1 MLSLRTMDGLFTEAG
16 KLWYRRHAL
25 EPQARQILCSVGNA
39 VLNFTPGKPSFTPGP
54 NKTSGTSLN
63 STQQS
68 GDVCVLCG
76 RYKGDRYQ
84 RAKRLAFGLLKVF
97 LLVATAVEIY
107 FYVSRTTQRSAAA
120 NDALARMNASTVLA
134 QLLGKPIKVKSGL
147 KGEVHED
154 ETGWKEARLTIPVE
168 GSNGEA
174 VAYVVGGRGT
184 DSWVYSRFEVL
195 IERQHKKVDLILG
208 KVVEYDSTA
217 YIKLHT
223 EAAIP
228 AEYINATPAA
238 PRLDREYPC
247 VLESLDTPPGVPHL
261 GKCATLSAD
270 SGTVDRFEADLRY
283 GHFVLRQTDLELNDV
298 FDVPLTRSYRSN
310 DWVYGD
316 RVLAFGRNANHPYDI
331 APTGTRNPYTFMV
344 MALEDG
350 DMLYFN
356 RISKGTGYADAV
368 YQHTETSTKFY
379 KSVISWNGDG
389 WTLRLMDGSEIRFP
403 ESYSAKNAAQGAPTE
418 ILDANGNLL
427 ELRRDPQ
434 RNLQEIRTPHGH
446 WMKFSYDGS
455 SRIVRAED
463 DSGKWARYTYSS
475 DGMLTDVVLSSGRE
489 RHYTYQGV
497 LMTEISDETKNVLL
511 RNWYDHTLLIK
522 QQFADGETYSYAY
535 DWPEDTHS
543 PNQVEVTLPRGTTK
557 AIKVRDSIPYYVLN
571 LDH

>member
-84 RAKRLAFGLLKVF
+84 RAK
-97 LLVATAVEIY
+97 
-107 FYVSRTTQRSAAA
+107 
-120 NDALARMNASTVLA
+120 
-134 QLLGKPIKVKSGL
+134 
-147 KGEVHED
+147 
-154 ETGWKEARLTIPVE
+154 
-168 GSNGEA
+168 
-174 VAYVVGGRGT
+174 
-184 DSWVYSRFEVL
+184 
-195 IERQHKKVDLILG
+195 
-208 KVVEYDSTA
+208 
-217 YIKLHT
+217 
-223 EAAIP
+223 
-228 AEYINATPAA
+228 
-238 PRLDREYPC
+238 
-247 VLESLDTPPGVPHL
+247 
-261 GKCATLSAD
+261 
-270 SGTVDRFEADLRY
+270 
-283 GHFVLRQTDLELNDV
+283 
-298 FDVPLTRSYRSN
+298 
-310 DWVYGD
+310 
-316 RVLAFGRNANHPYDI
+316 
-331 APTGTRNPYTFMV
+331 
-344 MALEDG
+344 
-350 DMLYFN
+350 
-356 RISKGTGYADAV
+356 
-368 YQHTETSTKFY
+368 
-379 KSVISWNGDG
+379 SVISWNGDG

-427 ELRRDPQ
+427 ELRRDPR
-434 RNLQEIRTPHGH
+434 RNLQEIRTPHRH

-463 DSGKWARYTYSS
+463 ESGKWARYTYSS

-543 PNQVEVTLPRGTTK
+543 PNQAEVTLPRGTTK